1 MKDLMVN
8 CIGAL
13 VFSLLGLFY
22 IKRRGKGNL
31 IWKFVPRMK
40 TNEEIEATNEWIK
53 GTRERKKNKK
63 KK

>member
-1 MKDLMVN
+1 
-8 CIGAL
+8 
-13 VFSLLGLFY
+13 VFSVLGLFY

-40 TNEEIEATNEWIK
+40 THEEIEATRAWIK
-53 GTRERKKNKK
+53 DSRERKKNKK